1 MNTKETLSP
10 VKRFWLLLIPNR
22 TEIRQLYL
30 FAIINGIVA
39 LSLPLGIQSIIN
51 LIQGG
56 QVSTSWIVL
65 VILVLLGVLLGGILQ
80 IMQLRI
86 TENIQQKIFTKAAFE
101 FAYRVPKLKLSKLN
115 NNYAPELMNRFFG
128 IPIVQKGLSKIL
140 IDFSTAAFQILL
152 GLILLSF
159 YHPFFIAITLA
170 LVVLFFLVFRLTGKR
185 GLDTSLKES
194 KYKYSVVHWLEEI
207 ARADKTFKLAGETS
221 LHLKKTDEY
230 VAEYLDAR
238 ENHFSLLRLQYLWM
252 IAFKIIVAGL
262 LLLIGGM
269 LVINQQMNIGQ
280 FVAAE
285 LVILLILA
293 SVEKLIMSLETIYDV
308 LASLEKVGQVT
319 DFELEND
326 KGSEQIISSDGI
338 ILELNE
344 LTFSHENSSKETLK
358 KVSLK
363 INSAEK
369 IMIAGSN
376 GSGKTTLL
384 HLFAGF
390 YEPESGSVCYNGLP
404 TGNYNLEKL
413 RSSIGACFS
422 GASLFHGTLRENIS
436 LGKDKT
442 ATEDILRAVAIAGLD
457 EIVKKLPKGLDTL
470 VFPEGKTFSQST
482 IQKINIARAI
492 VNNPKLLL
500 IDDCINT
507 IETNERKKILEH
519 LLGKNSP
526 ATVLI
531 ISSDAYVAALCDK
544 VCLMENGSVKAF
556 DHAKNMEQELLNLIN

>member
-101 FAYRVPKLKLSKLN
+101 FAYRVPKLKLNKLN

-194 KYKYSVVHWLEEI
+194 KYKYAVVHWLEEI

-338 ILELNE
+338 VLELNE
-344 LTFSHENSSKETLK
+344 LTFSHENSSKEALK

-384 HLFAGF
+384 HLLAGF

-404 TGNYNLEKL
+404 AGNYSLEKL
-413 RSSIGACFS
+413 RSYIGACFS
-422 GASLFHGTLRENIS
+422 GASLFHGTVRENIS

-442 ATEDILRAVAIAGLD
+442 TTEDILRAIAVVGLD

-482 IQKINIARAI
+482 IQKINIARTI

-519 LLGKNSP
+519 LLGKNYP

-531 ISSDAYVAALCDK
+531 ISSDAHVAALCDK

-556 DHAKNMEQELLNLIN
+556 DQAKNMEQELLNLIN